1 MVHTLIAR
9 MIGLEAER
17 ESEERE
23 GDRDGGGRNDGVKG
37 GLIINSCSY

>member
-17 ESEERE
+17 ESERERE
-23 GDRDGGGRNDGVKG
+23 GVMGQEVVQEEGVGGR
-37 GLIINSCSY
+37 YY